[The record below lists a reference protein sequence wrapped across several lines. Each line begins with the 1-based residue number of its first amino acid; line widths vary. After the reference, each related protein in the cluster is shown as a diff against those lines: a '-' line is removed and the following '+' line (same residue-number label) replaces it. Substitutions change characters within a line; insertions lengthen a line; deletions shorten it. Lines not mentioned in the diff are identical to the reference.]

1 MDAAANHLESLLD
14 LEARHE
20 ELLERLDDL
29 NQRVEKV
36 LAECTPAREVDPAA
50 PNPAVEGE

>member
-1 MDAAANHLESLLD
+1 MDTAASHLESLLE

-36 LAECTPAREVDPAA
+36 LAECAPAREGEPAA
-50 PNPAVEGE
+50 PNPSVESQ

>member
-1 MDAAANHLESLLD
+1 MDTAASHLESLLE

-36 LAECTPAREVDPAA
+36 LADCAPAREDDAAAASPA
-50 PNPAVEGE
+50 GESQ